1 MRRLSPAGALLKI
14 RVARLKRRRR
24 RWSSWWSARSARLG
38 GAGPPFA
45 LGHIMKTLR
54 IAVAVS
60 LASVGTLALG
70 CEHTEDRNVATA
82 DPASTHDAAVVN
94 RLSNARCGREAACDN
109 VGDGKKYA
117 SQQVC
122 MDKMRGG
129 IANDINS
136 YQCPRGIDATAVSQ
150 CLMAVGNEECGAHPI
165 EAITRMDKCRSGAM
179 CMK

>member
-1 MRRLSPAGALLKI
+1 
-14 RVARLKRRRR
+14 
-24 RWSSWWSARSARLG
+24 
-38 GAGPPFA
+38 
-45 LGHIMKTLR
+45 MKTLR

-82 DPASTHDAAVVN
+82 DPASTHDAAVVD
-94 RLSNARCGREAACDN
+94 RLSNARCDREAACDN

-136 YQCPRGIDATAVSQ
+136 YQCPRGIDGTAVQ
-150 CLMAVGNEECGAHPI
+150 ECLAAIGNEECGAHPI